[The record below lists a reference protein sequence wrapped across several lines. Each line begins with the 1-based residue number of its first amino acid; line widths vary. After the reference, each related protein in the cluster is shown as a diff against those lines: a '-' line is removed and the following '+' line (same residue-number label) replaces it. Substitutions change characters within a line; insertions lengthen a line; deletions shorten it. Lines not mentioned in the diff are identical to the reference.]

1 MSERCDG
8 CDRGCGV
15 GEPRPDESQQQE
27 EMRRRIMERLCD
39 IRHKVVVL
47 SGKGGVGKSTVAV
60 NLAVALARQHR
71 VGLMDVDIHG
81 PNVPKMLGIEGQ
93 TLGVEKESIIP
104 FQWGDNLKVMSIAF
118 LLQGRDS
125 AVIWRGPLKMIA
137 IRQFITDVE
146 WGKLDWLV
154 IDAPPGTGDE
164 PLSVLQLIEDL
175 DGCIIVT
182 TPQEVALLDVAKCVT
197 FCEKVGRRILGLVEN
212 MTHLVCPHC
221 GKKVELY
228 PSGDVERFAGQRGL
242 KVLGSVPF
250 EPRIARLSDEGK
262 PVVVAAPETD
272 TAKAFLALADK
283 VCSLLED

>member
-1 MSERCDG
+1 MSERCEG
-8 CDRGCGV
+8 CSGECGV
-15 GEPRPDESQQQE
+15 GERRPEESEQQR
-27 EMRRRIMERLCD
+27 EMRRRIMERLRD

-60 NLAVALARQHR
+60 NLAVALAS

-104 FQWGDNLKVMSIAF
+104 FQWGDSLKVMSIAF

-175 DGCIIVT
+175 DGCVIVT

-197 FCEKVGRRILGLVEN
+197 FCEKVGRRVLGLVEN

-228 PSGDVERFAGQRGL
+228 PSGGVEGFAKQREL
-242 KVLGSVPF
+242 EVLARVPF
-250 EPRIARLSDEGK
+250 EPQIARLSDEGK
-262 PVVVAAPETD
+262 PVVVAAPESD

>member
-1 MSERCDG
+1 
-8 CDRGCGV
+8 
-15 GEPRPDESQQQE
+15 
-27 EMRRRIMERLCD
+27 MERLRN

-60 NLAVALARQHR
+60 NLAVALAREHR

-104 FQWGDNLKVMSIAF
+104 FQWRDNLKVMSIAF

-182 TPQEVALLDVAKCVT
+182 TPQEVSLLDVAKCVT

-221 GKKVELY
+221 GKKVDLY
-228 PSGDVERFAGQRGL
+228 PSGGVGRFAEQRGL
-242 KVLGSVPF
+242 EVLGSVPF
-250 EPRIARLSDEGK
+250 EPQIARLSDEGK
-262 PVVVAAPETD
+262 PVVVAAPESD

-283 VCSLLED
+283 VCALLEE

>member
-1 MSERCDG
+1 MSERCEG
-8 CDRGCGV
+8 CSGECGV
-15 GEPRPDESQQQE
+15 GERRPEENEQQR
-27 EMRRRIMERLCD
+27 EMRRRIMERLRN

-60 NLAVALARQHR
+60 NLAVALAKKHR

-104 FQWGDNLKVMSIAF
+104 FGWGDNLKVMSIAF

-228 PSGDVERFAGQRGL
+228 PSGGVEGFAKQREL
-242 KVLGSVPF
+242 EVLARVPF
-250 EPRIARLSDEGK
+250 EPQIARLSDEGK
-262 PVVVAAPETD
+262 PVVVAAPESD